1 MSDPATNTNFSDTE
15 RRALILEGA
24 TGEMSKRLD
33 DIHADI
39 KELRG
44 STRDDNRELRADIKA
59 NAEATQAALQGVQTN
74 IIDVQKSVI
83 GVQNSVISVQNSI
96 NLMTWRLLGGVLL
109 LLIANGIIDR
119 VFP

>member
-1 MSDPATNTNFSDTE
+1 MSEPTTNTNFSDTE

-33 DIHADI
+33 DIHIDI

-44 STRDDNRELRADIKA
+44 SARDDNRELRADIKT
-59 NAEATQAALQGVQTN
+59 NAEATRAALLNVQAN

-83 GVQNSVISVQNSI
+83 GVQNSI
-96 NLMTWRLLGGVLL
+96 NLMTWRLLGGVLHSTH
-109 LLIANGIIDR
+109 R
-119 VFP
+119 QRHH

>member
-39 KELRG
+39 KELR
-44 STRDDNRELRADIKA
+44 SSARDDNRELRADIKA

-83 GVQNSVISVQNSI
+83 SVQNSI

-119 VFP
+119 VFS

>member
-44 STRDDNRELRADIKA
+44 SARDDNRELRADIKA
-59 NAEATQAALQGVQTN
+59 NAEATQAALLRAFKTN
-74 IIDVQKSVI
+74 IIDVQK
-83 GVQNSVISVQNSI
+83 SVISVQNSI
-96 NLMTWRLLGGVLL
+96 NLMMWRLLGGVLL
-109 LLIANGIIDR
+109 LLIVNGIIDR
-119 VFP
+119 VFA